1 MVQNDVRYVSSMYGG
16 YWDLKIKDFCYLTN
30 PYFPPDRFMESLS
43 SRLVELVK
51 AYPSTN
57 WYISSLMAES
67 MGLTD
72 KELVIANGASELIS
86 VISSRFVDNLA
97 VPIPT
102 FDEYVNRA
110 RGQGKQVSLYQ
121 LEGGFELDVEGFV
134 RHVKESKANSALVI
148 TPNNPTGKVLS
159 RSSIR
164 YLLESLTELDLVLID
179 ESFLDFSDC
188 DPDPS
193 AMGMIHEFPNL
204 IIIKSM
210 SKVYGIPGLRLGY
223 AVTGDP
229 AKASQMRKDIPIWS
243 INSLAQYFL
252 SEVHKY
258 SDEYA
263 ESCNA
268 VKRATSL
275 LAKGLD
281 GVPFLDP
288 YPTQANFVMCRVLN
302 GFTST
307 ELTTRLFEEF
317 RMFINDCGRKMGLD
331 NQYVRIASCSAE
343 DNAELI
349 DALQKIADSA

>member
-1 MVQNDVRYVSSMYGG
+1 MVQNDVQYVTSLYGG
-16 YWDLKIKDFCYLTN
+16 YWDFKIKDFCYLTN

-43 SRLVELVK
+43 ARLVELVK

-57 WYISSLMAES
+57 WHISSMLAEP

-86 VISSRFVDNLA
+86 VISNRFVDNLA

-110 RGQGKQVSLYQ
+110 RDQGKQVSPYQ
-121 LEGGFELDVEGFV
+121 LEDGFELDAEGFV
-134 RHVKESKANSALVI
+134 QHVRDSGANSALLI
-148 TPNNPTGKVLS
+148 TPNNPTGKVLT
-159 RSSIR
+159 RSSVR

-179 ESFLDFSDC
+179 ESFLDFADC

-193 AMGMIHEFPNL
+193 TISMIHEFPNL
-204 IIIKSM
+204 VIIKSM
-210 SKVYGIPGLRLGY
+210 SKVFGVPGLRLGY
-223 AVTGDP
+223 AVSGDP
-229 AKASQMRKDIPIWS
+229 EKVGQMRKDVPIWS

-258 SDEYA
+258 REEYA
-263 ESCNA
+263 ESCGA
-268 VKRATSL
+268 VKRATRL
-275 LAKGLD
+275 LAQGLE

-288 YPTQANFVMCRVLN
+288 YPTQANFILCRVLN

-307 ELTTRLFEEF
+307 ELTARLFDKF
-317 RMFINDCGRKMGLD
+317 RIFLSDCSRKMGLD
-331 NQYVRIASCSAE
+331 NHYVRIASCSAE

-349 DALQKIADSA
+349 DALQKIANSA